1 MYFFLV
7 ITLIGVVGLLL
18 LMRVIADYQPNE
30 RKVKADLQKMRDEIA
45 QYGGELAPID
55 KQELD
60 LFAVEQVHRTLK
72 KRAVLTAKGVFTT
85 IYHEPVA
92 AYSYKRY
99 VSSKLNA
106 LLYVRTADREF
117 VYRFKGK
124 EVQIILNKQPLGT
137 IKENGVLYSAQDGS
151 MLARINSETAG
162 LLPVVS
168 KDRELGSISARQP
181 VSTTGKAALNS
192 RAFEFVN
199 DNLNDQEETLFLSIA
214 LMELV
219 KRSVG

>member
-7 ITLIGVVGLLL
+7 ITLIGVLGLLL

-60 LFAVEQVHRTLK
+60 LFAVEQVQRTLK

-106 LLYVRTADREF
+106 LLYVRTAEREF

-168 KDRELGSISARQP
+168 KDRELGSISARNLPATAKPGLQ
-181 VSTTGKAALNS
+181 S

-199 DNLNDQEETLFLSIA
+199 DNLNDQEETLFMSIA

>member
-60 LFAVEQVHRTLK
+60 LFAVEQVQRTLK

-106 LLYVRTADREF
+106 LLYVRTAEREF

-124 EVQIILNKQPLGT
+124 EVQIILN
-137 IKENGVLYSAQDGS
+137 
-151 MLARINSETAG
+151 
-162 LLPVVS
+162 
-168 KDRELGSISARQP
+168 
-181 VSTTGKAALNS
+181 
-192 RAFEFVN
+192 
-199 DNLNDQEETLFLSIA
+199 
-214 LMELV
+214 
-219 KRSVG
+219 

>member
-18 LMRVIADYQPNE
+18 LTRVIADYQPNE

-60 LFAVEQVHRTLK
+60 LFAADKYNVRSKSALSLRPKAFLPPFTMNRWRH
-72 KRAVLTAKGVFTT
+72 TAT
-85 IYHEPVA
+85 
-92 AYSYKRY
+92 RY

-106 LLYVRTADREF
+106 LLYVRTAEREF

-168 KDRELGSISARQP
+168 KDRELGSITARNLPASAKP
-181 VSTTGKAALNS
+181 GLNS

-199 DNLNDQEETLFLSIA
+199 DNLNDQEETLFVSIA

-219 KRSVG
+219 KRSVD

>member
-60 LFAVEQVHRTLK
+60 LFAVEQVQRTLK

-85 IYHEPVA
+85 IYREPVA

-106 LLYVRTADREF
+106 LLYVRTAEREF

-168 KDRELGSISARQP
+168 KDRELGSISARNLP
-181 VSTTGKAALNS
+181 ATAKPGLNS

-199 DNLNDQEETLFLSIA
+199 DNLNDQEETLFMSIA

>member
-7 ITLIGVVGLLL
+7 ITLIGVIGLLL

-60 LFAVEQVHRTLK
+60 LFAVEQVQRTLK

-106 LLYVRTADREF
+106 LLYVRTAEREF

-168 KDRELGSISARQP
+168 KDRELGSISARNLP
-181 VSTTGKAALNS
+181 ATAKPGLNS

-199 DNLNDQEETLFLSIA
+199 DNLNDQEETLFMSIA

>member
-30 RKVKADLQKMRDEIA
+30 RKVKADLQKMRNEIA

-60 LFAVEQVHRTLK
+60 LFAVEQVQRTLK

-106 LLYVRTADREF
+106 LLYVRTAEREF

-168 KDRELGSISARQP
+168 KDRELGSISARNLP
-181 VSTTGKAALNS
+181 ATAKPGLNS

-199 DNLNDQEETLFLSIA
+199 DNLNDQEETLFMSIA

-219 KRSVG
+219 KRSVD

>member
-60 LFAVEQVHRTLK
+60 LFAVEQVQRTLK

-106 LLYVRTADREF
+106 LLYVRTAEREF

-168 KDRELGSISARQP
+168 KDRELGSISARNLP
-181 VSTTGKAALNS
+181 ATAKPGLNS

-199 DNLNDQEETLFLSIA
+199 DNLNDQEETLFMSIA

-219 KRSVG
+219 KRSVD

>member
-60 LFAVEQVHRTLK
+60 LFAVEQVQRTLK

-106 LLYVRTADREF
+106 LLYVRTAEREF

-168 KDRELGSISARQP
+168 KDRELGSITARNLP
-181 VSTTGKAALNS
+181 AAAKPGLQS

-199 DNLNDQEETLFLSIA
+199 DNLNDQEETLFMSIA

-219 KRSVG
+219 KRSVD

>member
-60 LFAVEQVHRTLK
+60 LFAVEQVQRTLK

-106 LLYVRTADREF
+106 LLYVRTAEREF

-168 KDRELGSISARQP
+168 KDRELGSISARNLP
-181 VSTTGKAALNS
+181 ATAKPGLNS

-199 DNLNDQEETLFLSIA
+199 DNLNDQEETLFMSIA

>member
-18 LMRVIADYQPNE
+18 FMRVMADFQPNE

-60 LFAVEQVHRTLK
+60 LFAVEQVHRVLK

-92 AYSYKRY
+92 AYSYRRY

-106 LLYVRTADREF
+106 LLYVRTAEREF

-124 EVQIILNKQPLGT
+124 EVQIILNNQPLGT
-137 IKENGVLYSAQDGS
+137 IKENGVLYSARDGS
-151 MLARINSETAG
+151 MLARLNAETAG
-162 LLPVVS
+162 LLPVVG
-168 KDRELGSISARQP
+168 KDRELGSISARNLP
-181 VSTTGKAALNS
+181 AAAKPGLNS

-199 DNLNDQEETLFLSIA
+199 DNLNDQEETLFLSFA

>member
-7 ITLIGVVGLLL
+7 ITLIGVLGLLL

-60 LFAVEQVHRTLK
+60 LFAMEQVHRTLK

-168 KDRELGSISARQP
+168 KDRELGSISARLP

>member
-1 MYFFLV
+1 
-7 ITLIGVVGLLL
+7 
-18 LMRVIADYQPNE
+18 
-30 RKVKADLQKMRDEIA
+30 
-45 QYGGELAPID
+45 
-55 KQELD
+55 
-60 LFAVEQVHRTLK
+60 K

-92 AYSYKRY
+92 AYSYRRY

-106 LLYVRTADREF
+106 LLYVRTAEREF

-124 EVQIILNKQPLGT
+124 EVQIILNNQPLGT
-137 IKENGVLYSAQDGS
+137 IKENGVLYSARDGS
-151 MLARINSETAG
+151 MLARLNAETAG
-162 LLPVVS
+162 LLPVVG
-168 KDRELGSISARQP
+168 KDRELGSISARNLP
-181 VSTTGKAALNS
+181 AAAKPGLNS

-199 DNLNDQEETLFLSIA
+199 DNLNDQEETLFLSFA

>member
-60 LFAVEQVHRTLK
+60 LFAVEQVQRTLK

-106 LLYVRTADREF
+106 LLYVRTAEREF

-168 KDRELGSISARQP
+168 KDRELGSISARNLP
-181 VSTTGKAALNS
+181 ATAKPGLNS